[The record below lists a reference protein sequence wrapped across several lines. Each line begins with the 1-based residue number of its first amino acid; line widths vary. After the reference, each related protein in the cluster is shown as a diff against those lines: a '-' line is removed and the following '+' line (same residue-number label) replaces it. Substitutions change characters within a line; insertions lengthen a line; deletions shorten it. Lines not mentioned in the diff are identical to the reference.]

1 MKANQLLFWF
11 ASPPRADALAAKAQR
26 PLLWLAAALALPG
39 LWLGFV
45 ATPADAVQGEG
56 YRLIYLHVPASWLAM
71 FCYAMLALW
80 SAIGLVWRTKLSFV
94 MARALLPSGLVWA
107 VLSLATGALWGR
119 PMWGTWWVWDARLTS
134 SLLLL
139 LLYLGLA
146 ALQHAHADGEPGERG
161 ERGERATALLA
172 VLGAL
177 NLPVIYFSVRW
188 WNTLHQGASIGAGH
202 SSMDP
207 AMLAALLLCCAGAWA
222 WTAAT
227 VLARFRLLLA
237 DRLASQRW
245 MEALQAMPDAATAAP
260 SRSTQETCH
269 A

>member
-1 MKANQLLFWF
+1 MRLNQLLFHF
-11 ASPPRADALAAKAQR
+11 ASPPRADALAARLQR
-26 PLLWLAAALALPG
+26 PLLWLALALGLPG

-80 SAIGLVWRTKLSFV
+80 SAVGLVWRTKLSFL

-146 ALQHAHADGEPGERG
+146 ALQHAHEDG
-161 ERGERATALLA
+161 ERGERAVALLA

-207 AMLAALLLCCAGAWA
+207 AMLAALLLCCFAAWA

-237 DRLASQRW
+237 QRLASQRW
-245 MEALQAMPDAATAAP
+245 MDALQAAPDLTPHAAAEAP
-260 SRSTQETCH
+260 SRAAQETCH